1 MQQPQQGVNKFCDV
15 VSERQKIEIIETFTE
30 FGEMCFSMLLKK
42 GKDTNKAFANNTS
55 VMGLISSII
64 DSGTLSETRVGT
76 CPYTGKNAQYWN
88 LTIKFLNPDET
99 ISQSFKNVVQ
109 WMDKNQV
116 KVVSRDT
123 LFSMISKK

>member
-1 MQQPQQGVNKFCDV
+1 MQQPQQGISKFCDI

-55 VMGLISSII
+55 IMGLISSVI

-76 CPYTGKNAQYWN
+76 CPFTGKNAQYWN
-88 LTIKFLNPDET
+88 LTSKKLNPDET
-99 ISQSFKNVVQ
+99 LSQNFKKVVD

-123 LFSMISKK
+123 LFEMSKK